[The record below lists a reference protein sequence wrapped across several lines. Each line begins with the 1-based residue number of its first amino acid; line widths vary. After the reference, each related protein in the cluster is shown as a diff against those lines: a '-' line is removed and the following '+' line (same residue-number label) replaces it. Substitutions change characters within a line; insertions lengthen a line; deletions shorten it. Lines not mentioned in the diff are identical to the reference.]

1 MIRKFIY
8 ILFISV
14 ATLFTTSCT
23 NPKIVEEKPS
33 IVVSILPLK
42 YFVQQIADTLYQIN
56 VLVPPGSSPE
66 MFEPTP
72 AQMITLDKAKLYFAI
87 GLLDFE
93 KGLEPKLTNKKN
105 LYVNLSKGVDLI
117 TAKSVEEDHH
127 HHHGVDPHIW
137 MSVNGAKIIAQN
149 ITNELCRINP
159 DNALLFKNNLQKF
172 LVKAD
177 GIKSTIDSILNA
189 GNCNSFLIYHPALS
203 YFAREYNLKQLS
215 IEQEGKSPSVK
226 GITQTISEATNVK
239 AVLSQG
245 QFDTRKA
252 TTTAKELNLPV
263 IIVDPLSENWED
275 SMISIA
281 MAITGKTY
289 ERN

>member
-14 ATLFTTSCT
+14 ATLFTTNCS
-23 NPKIVEEKPS
+23 NPRIVEEKPS

-105 LYVNLSKGVDLI
+105 LYVNLSKDVDLI

-149 ITNELCRINP
+149 ITTELCRINP

-177 GIKSTIDSILNA
+177 SIKSTIDSILNA